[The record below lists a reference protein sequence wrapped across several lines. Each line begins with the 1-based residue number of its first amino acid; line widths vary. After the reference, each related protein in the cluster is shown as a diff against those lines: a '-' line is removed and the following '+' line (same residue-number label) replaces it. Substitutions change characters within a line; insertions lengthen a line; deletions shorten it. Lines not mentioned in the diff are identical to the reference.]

1 MSKISSGHLDRA
13 AYVYV
18 RQSTAAQVQHNHES
32 QRRQYGLRERARLLG
47 WQDVTIVDDDLGRS
61 GSGVAR
67 PGFDRLLTAVGRGE
81 VGAVFAIEA
90 SRLARNGRDWHTLL
104 EFCAIVGALII
115 DEDGIYDP
123 RSSDDQLMLGLK
135 GTFSVMESSAIRQR
149 AFQAKLEKAA
159 RGELFG
165 LIAVG
170 YVLGLDG
177 RLAKDPNQRTR
188 DSVGLVFSKFRE
200 LGSVRQVA
208 LWLRR
213 ENVCLPKLTTGGP
226 RRSVEWMLPT
236 YSGLLN
242 MLANPVYAGA
252 YAYGRNGRE
261 TTLED
266 GRRRVRNGV
275 RLPREKWR
283 VLLHDRH
290 EGYIGWDEFERNL
303 CMIANNTNRKGQA
316 VQGAVRGGPALL
328 AGLLRCGHCGRKL
341 KVRYRADLPANQYY
355 CVRPIEEDNAGKVCT
370 IISGGHL
377 DRAVSGALLQILAP
391 LGIEAA
397 LAAIDSGQDRH
408 RDQRRQAELALEAAR
423 YEAGLARRQ
432 YDAVD
437 PDNRLVAGELERR
450 WNDRLVTAQRLEAQV
465 AAMVDDSSGQ
475 LSAAERARL
484 MHLGRDLS
492 AVWSDRASPIEIKKR
507 ITRTVIREIVVRVE
521 DDRLHGMIHWHGGDH
536 TALDVATRVRGRWR
550 EIKEANTE
558 AETAALITALVRMMP
573 DSSIAAVL
581 NRLGKRTISGLSWT
595 AGRVQLFR
603 NDHHLLAYREGERHD
618 RGELM
623 LNEVVEEL
631 GVSKMT
637 VIRMIH
643 TKTLPARQVCPGAPY
658 VILRQDLEL
667 PGVRSAPSRSP
678 VSADIRQTSML
689 LQ

>member
-1 MSKISSGHLDRA
+1 MSKINSGHLDRS

-18 RQSTAAQVQHNHES
+18 RQSSMAQVQHNHES

-47 WQDVTIVDDDLGRS
+47 WQDVTVVDDDLGRS

-90 SRLARNGRDWHTLL
+90 SRLARNGRDWHTLV

-123 RSSDDQLMLGLK
+123 RLSDDQLMLGLK
-135 GTFSVMESSAIRQR
+135 GTFSVMESSA
-149 AFQAKLEKAA
+149 KAA

-170 YVLGLDG
+170 YVLGPDG

-261 TTLED
+261 TKLED

-290 EGYIGWDEFERNL
+290 EGYIDWDEFERNL
-303 CMIANNTNRKGQA
+303 SVIANNTNRKGQA
-316 VQGAVRGGPALL
+316 VQGAVRGGAALL

-341 KVRYRADLPANQYY
+341 KVRYRTDMPANQYY

-377 DRAVSGALLQILAP
+377 DRAVSEVLLQILAP

-397 LAAIDSGQDRH
+397 LAAVDSGRDRH

-450 WNDRLVTAQRLEAQV
+450 WNERLVTAQRLEAQL
-465 AAMVDDSSGQ
+465 AAMIDDTSGQ

-484 MHLGRDLS
+484 MHLAGDLS
-492 AVWSDRASPIEIKKR
+492 AVWNDQASSIEIKKR

-521 DDRLHGMIHWHGGDH
+521 GDRLHGLIHWHGGDH

-550 EIKEANTE
+550 ETNEASTE

-573 DSSIAAVL
+573 DSSTAAVL
-581 NRLGKRTISGLSWT
+581 NRLGKRTIRGLSWT

-603 NDHHLLAYREGERHD
+603 NDHHLLAYREGERLD

-623 LNEVVEEL
+623 LNEVVDEL

-658 VILRQDLEL
+658 IILRKDLEL
-667 PGVRSAPSRSP
+667 PGVRSAPPKAP
-678 VSADIRQTSML
+678 VSADIRQTAME